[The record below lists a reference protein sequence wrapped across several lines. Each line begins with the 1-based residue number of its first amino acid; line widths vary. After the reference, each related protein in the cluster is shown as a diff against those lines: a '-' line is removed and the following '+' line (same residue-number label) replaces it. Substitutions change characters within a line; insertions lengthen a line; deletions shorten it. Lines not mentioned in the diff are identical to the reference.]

1 MPSTNLLKKYKK
13 DQSISA
19 RRKVIEEL
27 FNDYYNDRRNIYR
40 VNFFR
45 GVFFG
50 LGSVLGATVV
60 VAFIVWLLSFLVGLP
75 GIGNTIEQAQKSIES
90 GKQQ

>member
-1 MPSTNLLKKYKK
+1 MPSKNLLIKYKK
-13 DQSISA
+13 DQSIGA

-27 FNDYYNDRRNIYR
+27 FNDYYNDRRSIYR

-45 GVFFG
+45 GIFFG

-60 VAFIVWLLSFLVGLP
+60 VAFIVWLLSFLIGLP

>member
-1 MPSTNLLKKYKK
+1 MPSMNLLKKYKK

-27 FNDYYNDRRNIYR
+27 FNDYYNDRRSIYR

-45 GVFFG
+45 GIFFG

>member
-1 MPSTNLLKKYKK
+1 MPSKNLLTKFNKN
-13 DQSISA
+13 QSVSA
-19 RRKVIEEL
+19 RRTVIEEL
-27 FNDYYNDRRNIYR
+27 FNDYYNDRRSIYR

-45 GVFFG
+45 GIFFG

-60 VAFIVWLLSFLVGLP
+60 VAFTVWLLSFLVGLP

>member
-1 MPSTNLLKKYKK
+1 MPSKNLLTKYKK
-13 DQSISA
+13 DQSASA
-19 RRKVIEEL
+19 RRTVIEEL

-45 GVFFG
+45 GIFFG